1 MSTKVLYQGDWRDA
15 LGFAS
20 ASAFSRASTTVTSI
34 SNSYNNLEPD
44 TMAALLPDDLLH
56 MICHQ
61 LWEQR
66 DFDTLYHC
74 ARAGKQLA
82 VPALASIYRYKL
94 LLKTRTSMLM
104 YCSMHNVAPVT
115 SAYNDEIE
123 MAPQERTSRAAYEKG
138 REQLIGKWASMW
150 RSLILSS
157 LGKTLFPYSKYVR
170 TLSLQDLEYLLQDA
184 RFLGK
189 TSGMFFKDGL
199 EKFEVNR
206 NVQISSKKSGL
217 RIDAETTANRLLEG
231 KAIKS
236 SR

>member
-1 MSTKVLYQGDWRDA
+1 
-15 LGFAS
+15 
-20 ASAFSRASTTVTSI
+20 
-34 SNSYNNLEPD
+34 
-44 TMAALLPDDLLH
+44 
-56 MICHQ
+56 
-61 LWEQR
+61 
-66 DFDTLYHC
+66 
-74 ARAGKQLA
+74 
-82 VPALASIYRYKL
+82 
-94 LLKTRTSMLM
+94 MLM

-189 TSGMFFKDGL
+189 TSG
-199 EKFEVNR
+199 
-206 NVQISSKKSGL
+206 
-217 RIDAETTANRLLEG
+217 
-231 KAIKS
+231 
-236 SR
+236 

>member
-1 MSTKVLYQGDWRDA
+1 MYDENSPIQTNSTA
-15 LGFAS
+15 
-20 ASAFSRASTTVTSI
+20 
-34 SNSYNNLEPD
+34 

-74 ARAGKQLA
+74 ACAGKQLA
-82 VPALASIYRYKL
+82 VPALASIYRYIRGFPSYNHHNLVLKL
-94 LLKTRTSMLM
+94 R
-104 YCSMHNVAPVT
+104 SMHDVAPVT

-123 MAPQERTSRAAYEKG
+123 MAPQERNSRAAYEEG
-138 REQLIGKWASMW
+138 REQLFGKWASMW
-150 RSLILSS
+150 RSIILSS

-189 TSGMFFKDGL
+189 TSG
-199 EKFEVNR
+199 
-206 NVQISSKKSGL
+206 
-217 RIDAETTANRLLEG
+217 
-231 KAIKS
+231 
-236 SR
+236 